1 MRDTLLIINAGS
13 SSIKFALFLVPAL
26 QRIGS
31 GSIEGIGQA
40 PRFAARD
47 ESGKPRGEQRFE
59 CGATQAELFS
69 FLLDW
74 VVQQYGADR
83 LLAAGHRI
91 VHGGPHYS
99 APVLVTERV
108 LQELRETVPLAPLHQ
123 PHNLAPIV
131 ALRER
136 APQLRQIACFDT
148 AFHTTNS
155 RISRLFALPRALC
168 DAGVWRYGFHGLSY
182 EYIAGELPRHLP
194 EAARGRVVVAHL
206 GSGAS
211 LCALVNGHSVA
222 TSMGF
227 SALDGVPMGTR
238 SGAIDPGVLL
248 YLLQEKN
255 YSAEQLT
262 ELLYRESGLL
272 GLSGI
277 AADMRTLLDSDD
289 PHAQEA
295 IEVFVYRIV
304 REIGSLQAAAGG
316 LDALVFTAGIGE
328 RAAPIRA
335 RICAQ
340 LSWLGVRLDDD
351 ANSRADVVISAADSA
366 MPVLVIPTD
375 EEMAI
380 ARHTAALLAADGA

>member
-272 GLSGI
+272 GLSGV